1 MPSLFDDARNSLLND
16 ELDRKD
22 DMKEALDRAIDND
35 DERMQ
40 REKDQPDI
48 DREVELDK
56 GLQDI
61 RDQAMRDIDDRDKNG
76 GQGRADAQ
84 GAIISAMAHR

>member
-1 MPSLFDDARNSLLND
+1 MPSLFDDARSSLLND

-22 DMKEALDRAIDND
+22 EMREVLGRALDND
-35 DERMQ
+35 DERLQ
-40 REKDQPDI
+40 REKDQPDL

-56 GLQDI
+56 GLQEI
-61 RDQAMRDIDDRDKNG
+61 RDQAMKDIDDRDKNG

-84 GAIISAMAHR
+84 GAIMSTMNHR